1 MFIDYEEWEMDSF
14 LNDSFFDIGF
24 FSDLKRKSDKA
35 LQHKFSGK
43 IKGNFLIVTKEAVLQ
58 QIVNEIPKFYDL
70 TITDE
75 KIVSNENEMVDYDI
89 CKHIT
94 GIHRSNLIFETTDKR
109 KELESNADYQKDL
122 IRKTINQIK
131 LRRYGSVHF
140 RQCPITKGES
150 FLFFP
155 VPYYLFVL
163 CIRML
168 EILDT
173 EKARQLPCFSIIAT
187 IINKGLA
194 ALSLLEDNFL
204 DNVYPIC
211 RGVIELYV
219 QLLILY
225 NRPAAINVY
234 NDFAK
239 FDLEK
244 SCVSQTYSEEF
255 IDLYLKRINQSRKN
269 KVEYLH
275 FGWVDCI
282 SDYHKKVKSNPYSI
296 NGIVEY
302 LRFIYNNED
311 DNFLINLKV
320 LFNMCHGYTH
330 GSIGFSRYPI
340 LHYYEISIM
349 LYSTLCHTYLIIC
362 EALLQDTKIND
373 IDIVSELNQ
382 AYALLEKQYSKKTTE
397 NFDYYYKNQFRI

>member
-1 MFIDYEEWEMDSF
+1 MDDF
-14 LNDSFFDIGF
+14 LNNPVFDIGF
-24 FSDLKRKSDKA
+24 LGDLKRKSNKA
-35 LQHKFSGK
+35 LQHKFSGQ
-43 IKGNFLIVTKEAVLQ
+43 IKGNFLIAEKESVLQ
-58 QIVNEIPKFYDL
+58 QMKDEISKYYDL

-89 CKHIT
+89 CRHIT
-94 GIHRSNLIFETTDKR
+94 GIHRSVLIFETTDMRKR
-109 KELESNADYQKDL
+109 LESNADYQKEL
-122 IRKTINQIK
+122 VQKAINQIK
-131 LRRYGSVHF
+131 LRRYGSMNF
-140 RQCPITKGES
+140 RQRPIMPGES
-150 FLFFP
+150 FIFFP

-163 CIRML
+163 CVRML
-168 EILDT
+168 EILNT
-173 EKARQLPCFSIIAT
+173 EKARQLQCFSIIAT

-225 NRPAAINVY
+225 NNPEAIRSY

-244 SCVSQTYSEEF
+244 SCISQTYPDEF
-255 IDLYLKRINQSRKN
+255 NELFLRRTNQSSKN
-269 KVEYLH
+269 KVDYLH
-275 FGWVDCI
+275 FGWVDWI
-282 SDYHKKVKSNPYSI
+282 SDYHKKVKSMSYSV

-302 LRFIYNNED
+302 LRAIYNNED
-311 DNFLINLKV
+311 QHFLANLQV
-320 LFNMCHGYTH
+320 LFKMCHGYTH

-340 LHYYEISIM
+340 LHYFEISIM
-349 LYSTLCHTYLIIC
+349 LYNTLCHTYLIIC
-362 EALLQDTKIND
+362 KALRQETKINEV
-373 IDIVSELNQ
+373 DIVAELNQ

-397 NFDYYYKNQFRI
+397 NFEYYYKNQFQI